1 VTTAEGVRLIDVERE
16 TENESVLLSSSVWDN
31 VMESNVWLE
40 DKLNCWL
47 TVSPWVSLP
56 VSVLLFVAD
65 SSSVKVAVPVREKVG
80 RVNVGLLGTV
90 IVIVRVL
97 VDVGGGVM
105 LGVAVNVEEKLNVG
119 DVVIVNDWDLERL
132 VSAVGLGVLERDAL
146 L

>member
-1 VTTAEGVRLIDVERE
+1 MTTAEGVRLIDVERE